1 MAAKNNCLANN
12 NNSRSGAYA
21 NKVAVKPKSGLTNT
35 HWNNAWR
42 HRVAAAAY
50 TEAMMTLA
58 DLYDQHANEC
68 LGSAEFGTLLGSGLE
83 GPLAAPLALEAWPNT
98 SDSAAAGAAAVNGG
112 CDPFEMPGFLDAKNR
127 VPLTPE
133 QEKRLA
139 EVTAQSAEAKR
150 TNPDADRVR
159 AELAARPS
167 ARCAHGRPGSAS
179 ASQRDAAAL
188 RAAPRSR
195 R

>member
-1 MAAKNNCLANN
+1 
-12 NNSRSGAYA
+12 
-21 NKVAVKPKSGLTNT
+21 
-35 HWNNAWR
+35 
-42 HRVAAAAY
+42 
-50 TEAMMTLA
+50 MTLA

-98 SDSAAAGAAAVNGG
+98 SDFAAAGAAAVNGG

-159 AELAARPS
+159 PNSLPDQAQGARMDDPVRRLLLSGTRPRCGQRPAADDDR
-167 ARCAHGRPGSAS
+167 
-179 ASQRDAAAL
+179 SQSDN
-188 RAAPRSR
+188 RAA
-195 R
+195 